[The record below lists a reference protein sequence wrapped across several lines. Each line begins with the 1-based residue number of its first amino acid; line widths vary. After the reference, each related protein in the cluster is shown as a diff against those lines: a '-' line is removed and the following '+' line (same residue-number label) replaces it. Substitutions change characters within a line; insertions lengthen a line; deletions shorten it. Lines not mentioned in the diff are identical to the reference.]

1 MSEAQFN
8 EAENALKRE
17 DTTALYSTASVEPLQ
32 VSLVHK
38 NKSPFTKPRK
48 PDIFIA

>member
-1 MSEAQFN
+1 MLEVQFN

-17 DTTALYSTASVEPLQ
+17 DTTALYTTASVEPLL

-38 NKSPFTKPRK
+38 NKSPFTKTGK
-48 PDIFIA
+48 PDIFMA